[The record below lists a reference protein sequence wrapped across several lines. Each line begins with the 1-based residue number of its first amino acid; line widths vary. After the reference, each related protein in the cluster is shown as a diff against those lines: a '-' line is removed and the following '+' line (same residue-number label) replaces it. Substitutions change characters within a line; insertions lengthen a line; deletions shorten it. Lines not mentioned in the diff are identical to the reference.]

1 MAFHAQHV
9 RTAQLHLKKND
20 PVMRKIIREV
30 GPFTLKVQRKHYEM
44 LVRSIV
50 SQQISTAAAKTI
62 LARFRESLEPDGFCP
77 DQISKMTVNKL
88 RKVGISQQKAGYVL
102 DLAKKVSSGVVDLR
116 KISRSDDA
124 SVIES
129 LTTVKGIG
137 VWTAQMFLIFS
148 LGRMDVLPVGDL
160 GLQKAVQKNW
170 SLDELPK
177 PAEVETVAAP
187 WRPYASIATWYLWRS
202 LEV

>member
-9 RTAQLHLKKND
+9 RAALLHLKKND
-20 PVMRKIIREV
+20 PVMRSIIRQV

-50 SQQISTAAAKTI
+50 SQQISVAAARTI

-77 DQISKMTVNKL
+77 DRISKMTVAKL

-102 DLAKKVSSGVVDLR
+102 DLAQKVSSGDVDLK
-116 KISRSDDA
+116 KISRAADGA
-124 SVIES
+124 VVES
-129 LTTVKGIG
+129 LTSVKGIG

-148 LGRMDVLPVGDL
+148 LGRLDVLPVGDL

-170 SLDELPK
+170 SLEALPK
-177 PAEVETVAAP
+177 PAEVEAMAEP

-202 LEV
+202 LEA